1 MHQRAAEH
9 STPAKIREV
18 VSVSTIACA
27 PLILYLVELAIKIV
41 ALGTIPA
48 ISRSWLITSCQAS

>member
-1 MHQRAAEH
+1 M
-9 STPAKIREV
+9 
-18 VSVSTIACA
+18 STIAYA
-27 PLILYLVELAIKIV
+27 SLILYLVELAIKIV